1 MPVCKEPVAFNL
13 ASLYPTAMPHE
24 HDNTQS
30 VLRAALYIGV
40 FLLLGAGIFARYV
53 GPEAAKAQR
62 WRLWYL
68 LSGGFL
74 LALGA
79 TLYGVYH
86 VTWMLG
92 DPALMGSYLL
102 ETRQGNLLL
111 ARLGLLV
118 GLIGLSMGWF
128 RLDRWLYPPLALGLL
143 LTLTFTAHAGA
154 TGGLQPWADLL
165 HLVFG
170 VVWAGAVLALAVVW
184 PGTRLEA
191 VLKAIQR
198 LSTLGL
204 ASVVGVALMGGYLS
218 FMRLGELSDL
228 WGSAYGQ
235 RLLLKLGLVAL
246 VVGLAAVNRHWLLPH
261 LQAKRI
267 KGLQTVSLEATLIAG
282 VLVLSG
288 LLATTEPPPSPGQ
301 MAPRIV
307 NISETVGNRRYVGQL
322 FSQEGLIH
330 LYLDLR
336 NADGNLLEGG
346 PPLKV
351 RARRGTEVR
360 EDAPVPFYKSQYHSA
375 LIAEKPGEWE
385 VVLELPGK
393 TLEFTLEVRP

>member
-24 HDNTQS
+24 HDSTQS
-30 VLRAALYIGV
+30 VLRAALYLGV
-40 FLLLGAGIFARYV
+40 FLLLGAGVFARYV

-92 DPALMGSYLL
+92 DTALMGSYLL

-111 ARLGLLV
+111 VRLGLLL
-118 GLIGLSMGWF
+118 GLLVLSMGWF

-143 LTLTFTAHAGA
+143 LTLTFTSHAGA
-154 TGGLQPWADLL
+154 AGGLQPWADLL
-165 HLVFG
+165 HLGLG
-170 VVWAGAVLALAVVW
+170 VVWAGSVLALAGVW

-191 VLKAIQR
+191 LLRAVRR

-204 ASVVGVALMGGYLS
+204 PLVVGVALLGGYLS
-218 FMRLGELSDL
+218 WVRLGELANL
-228 WGSAYGQ
+228 WSTPYGQ

-246 VVGLAAVNRHWLLPH
+246 VVGVAAVNRLWLLPR
-261 LQAKRI
+261 LQAKQVR
-267 KGLQTVSLEATLIAG
+267 GLPTVSLEATLIAG
-282 VLVLSG
+282 VLAVSG
-288 LLATTEPPPSPGQ
+288 LLATTEPPPPPGQ
-301 MAPRIV
+301 APPRLV
-307 NISETVGNRRYVGQL
+307 NIAEAVGNQRYVGQL
-322 FSQEGLIH
+322 FSQAGLIH

-336 NADGNLLEGG
+336 DAEDNLLEGG
-346 PPLKV
+346 PALKV
-351 RARRGTEVR
+351 RAQRGTEVR
-360 EDAPVPFYKSQYHSA
+360 EDALVPFYKSQYHTA

-393 TLEFTLEVRP
+393 TLEFTLEVRR

>member
-1 MPVCKEPVAFNL
+1 MSVCKEPVAFNL

-30 VLRAALYIGV
+30 VLRAALYMGV

-86 VTWMLG
+86 VTWILG

-143 LTLTFTAHAGA
+143 LTLAFTSHAGA
-154 TGGLQPWADLL
+154 AGGLQPWADLL
-165 HLVFG
+165 HLSFG

-246 VVGLAAVNRHWLLPH
+246 VVGLAAVNRLWLLPR

-322 FSQEGLIH
+322 FSQAGLIH

-346 PPLKV
+346 PALMV
-351 RARRGTEVR
+351 RAQRGIEVR
-360 EDAPVPFYKSQYHSA
+360 EDAPVPFYKSQYHCA
-375 LIAEKPGEWE
+375 LNAEKPGEWE

-393 TLEFTLEVRP
+393 TLEFTLEVRR